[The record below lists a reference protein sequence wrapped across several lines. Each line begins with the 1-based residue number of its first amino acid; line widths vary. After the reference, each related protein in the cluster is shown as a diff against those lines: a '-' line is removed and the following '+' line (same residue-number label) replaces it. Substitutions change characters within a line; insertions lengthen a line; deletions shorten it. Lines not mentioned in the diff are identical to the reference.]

1 MHLTA
6 DELPAVQ
13 TLVYTQPEL
22 WAGAGKNRVCGE
34 IFLLGL
40 HSFMASLSP
49 DFLVLILVLLIAGKK
64 QESLG
69 SQCFTPI
76 SV

>member
-6 DELPAVQ
+6 DELPAAQ

-34 IFLLGL
+34 AFLLGL
-40 HSFMASLSP
+40 HSFMA
-49 DFLVLILVLLIAGKK
+49 FLVLILVLLIAGKK
-64 QESLG
+64 RESLG

-76 SV
+76 SI